1 MNFGKTLKEIQMKNI
16 YFVCLIL
23 IFNLG
28 LSGCG
33 TVQNLKD
40 ERHFA
45 QFTGPESG
53 SEILVAIIGTVHAF
67 HVSSRG
73 GALFGPIGAIVELNL
88 TSDSSQKKG
97 EAVSFVLV
105 QAKIDEYLAKQI
117 LAKIESCGIKGSIR
131 QEMLIRAKEW
141 IQKTTLTVP
150 NINLIKASYI
160 IEISAP
166 NFVINDGMLT
176 ATLSGESSAKVFR
189 SSDGVLINKMSG
201 SNAFN
206 LLSLS
211 YYSDGDKEK
220 FEELIKVA
228 KVSTDDIASKL
239 SQQICRVNKDR

>member
-1 MNFGKTLKEIQMKNI
+1 M
-16 YFVCLIL
+16 
-23 IFNLG
+23 
-28 LSGCG
+28 
-33 TVQNLKD
+33 
-40 ERHFA
+40 
-45 QFTGPESG
+45 
-53 SEILVAIIGTVHAF
+53 
-67 HVSSRG
+67 
-73 GALFGPIGAIVELNL
+73 
-88 TSDSSQKKG
+88 
-97 EAVSFVLV
+97 
-105 QAKIDEYLAKQI
+105 
-117 LAKIESCGIKGSIR
+117 
-131 QEMLIRAKEW
+131 
-141 IQKTTLTVP
+141 P